1 MAHGIET
8 GDKTYKRLRRDDEKW
23 LLEDLH
29 AMKRTVRKYIATL
42 QPPNENETDASV
54 QKGHKKMMTLD
65 RILAI
70 IVLGLFGSI
79 TFLAGLYLI
88 IKGNYLV
95 GVPGLVF

>member
-8 GDKTYKRLRRDDEKW
+8 GDKKYNLLGRDDEKW
-23 LLEDLH
+23 FFEDLH

-65 RILAI
+65 RILVS

-79 TFLAGLYLI
+79 TLLAGL
-88 IKGNYLV
+88 
-95 GVPGLVF
+95 

>member
-42 QPPNENETDASV
+42 QPPNENKTDTSV
-54 QKGHKKMMTLD
+54 QKGYKKMMTLD

-70 IVLGLFGSI
+70 IVLRLFGSI
-79 TFLAGLYLI
+79 TLLAGL
-88 IKGNYLV
+88 
-95 GVPGLVF
+95 